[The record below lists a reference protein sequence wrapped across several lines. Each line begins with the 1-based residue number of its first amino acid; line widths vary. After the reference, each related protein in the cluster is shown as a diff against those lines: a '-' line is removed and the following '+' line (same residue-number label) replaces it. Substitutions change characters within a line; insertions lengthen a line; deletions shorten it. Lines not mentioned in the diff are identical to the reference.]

1 MMKSITIMQKTTVDT
16 VVFSIVFRCLKSAL
30 FMVNYKQNKMREQEN
45 KG

>member
-16 VVFSIVFRCLKSAL
+16 VVFSIVFRHLKSVL

>member
-16 VVFSIVFRCLKSAL
+16 EVFSIVFRYLKSVL

>member
-16 VVFSIVFRCLKSAL
+16 VVFSIVFRYLKTVL

>member
-16 VVFSIVFRCLKSAL
+16 VVFSIVFRYLKSVL